1 MKKGPVRRSKKY
13 RSYPGGGLMSRGH
26 HQLRSET
33 IKINMN
39 HQTVNSLGRNQ
50 VAQRLANWLLVANT
64 KFIDISVFY

>member
-1 MKKGPVRRSKKY
+1 
-13 RSYPGGGLMSRGH
+13 MSRGN

-39 HQTVNSLGRNQ
+39 NQTVNSLGRNQ